1 MFARLNSTQRQKVM
15 ARGLPI
21 CLRDNQ
27 TLFAQGAPHDGF
39 FLIDSGLVRTF
50 YISPAGREITLAYWQ
65 PGNIVGTP
73 QVMSTG
79 VHMWSGV
86 AVKDTRAIAF
96 RGEDIRNLMQTI
108 PAFAIGVVEALEFKG
123 KCLSTMVQMLGT
135 RSVSERLAMLLCNL
149 ADLHGVAERDGVAI
163 GPPFTHEAFAQMIGA
178 SRQWVT
184 ITLDR
189 FQAEGVIRV
198 GRCRT
203 VLLRPEVLRT
213 YRSGGEGQGA
223 S

>member
-1 MFARLNSTQRQKVM
+1 
-15 ARGLPI
+15 
-21 CLRDNQ
+21 
-27 TLFAQGAPHDGF
+27 
-39 FLIDSGLVRTF
+39 
-50 YISPAGREITLAYWQ
+50 
-65 PGNIVGTP
+65 
-73 QVMSTG
+73 
-79 VHMWSGV
+79 
-86 AVKDTRAIAF
+86 
-96 RGEDIRNLMQTI
+96 
-108 PAFAIGVVEALEFKG
+108 VEALEFKG
-123 KCLSTMVQMLGT
+123 KCLSAMVQMLGT

-149 ADLHGVAERDGVAI
+149 ADLHGVPERDGIAI

-203 VLLRPEVLRT
+203 VLLRPDVLRR
-213 YRSGGEGQGA
+213 YRSGGEGPVA